1 MRFLILLALLVCIAG
16 GAWLGHIYTNPH
28 QLPPEAPVIVFQEKE
43 YGTPQIGGPFS
54 LIDHEGQPRTDADFK
69 GKILLVYFGYSF
81 CPDICPSALYN
92 MSQALD
98 ALGPT
103 AKEIQPLFIT
113 IDPARDTVEHL
124 ARYRENY
131 HPSFVM
137 LTGSAAQIQQ
147 AMKAYK
153 VHGTKV
159 KPDGTTTEY
168 LMDHTSIIY
177 IMNRQG
183 RFIAHFNHLTPPNE
197 LKKTLIEILKG

>member
-1 MRFLILLALLVCIAG
+1 MMRFLILLLLLICIAG
-16 GAWLGHIYTNPH
+16 GAWLGYIYTIP
-28 QLPPEAPVIVFQEKE
+28 QQFSTDAPVIVFQEKE
-43 YGTPQIGGPFS
+43 YGTPHIGGSFS
-54 LIDHEGQPRTDADFK
+54 LIDHEGHSRTEADFK

-98 ALGPT
+98 TLGPQ

-113 IDPARDTVEHL
+113 IDPTRDTIAHL

-131 HPSFVM
+131 HPNFVM
-137 LTGSAAQIQQ
+137 LTGSEEQIQKV
-147 AMKAYK
+147 MKAYK
-153 VHGTKV
+153 VHGAKV

-177 IMNRQG
+177 IMDRQG
-183 RFIAHFNHLTPPNE
+183 RFIAHFNHLTPSKE
-197 LKKTLIEILKG
+197 LKEALIKILK

>member
-1 MRFLILLALLVCIAG
+1 MMRFLILLLLLICIAG
-16 GAWLGHIYTNPH
+16 GAWLGYIYTTPQ
-28 QLPPEAPVIVFQEKE
+28 QLPTEAPVVIFQEKE
-43 YGTPQIGGPFS
+43 HGTPHIGGSFS
-54 LIDHEGQPRTDADFK
+54 LIDHEGKLRTDADFK

-98 ALGPT
+98 ALGAT
-103 AKEIQPLFIT
+103 AKKIQPLFIT
-113 IDPARDTVEHL
+113 IDPTRDTVEHL
-124 ARYRENY
+124 ARYRDNY

-137 LTGSAAQIQQ
+137 LTGSEEQIQKV
-147 AMKAYK
+147 MKAYK
-153 VHGTKV
+153 VHGAKV

-177 IMNRQG
+177 IMDRQG

-197 LKKTLIEILKG
+197 LKEALIKILK